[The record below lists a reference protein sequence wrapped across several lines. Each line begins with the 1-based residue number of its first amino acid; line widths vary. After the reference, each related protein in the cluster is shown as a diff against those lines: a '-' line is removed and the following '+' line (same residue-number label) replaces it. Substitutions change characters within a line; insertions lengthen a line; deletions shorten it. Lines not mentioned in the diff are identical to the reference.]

1 MTAFRYAAAD
11 DAGKEL
17 AGIIEADSARA
28 ARQLLRGRGLVPLTV
43 DPVVTDNQ
51 KAALQLSLG
60 RRLSQTELAVIT
72 RQLASL
78 LGAQLPVADALTVMV
93 EQSEKQQVREVMA
106 AIRTDVLAGSSL
118 SNALARHPRQFPG
131 IYRALIA
138 AGEESGKLGSVL
150 GSLADYVEDR
160 AKLQQKITL
169 AFVYPVIVTLVALAV
184 VIALLTYVVPQV
196 VQVFANTKQALP
208 WLTRALIAL
217 SDFVRSY
224 GWIVAALLLI
234 AFFVV
239 RRLLKVES
247 IRLAWHQRLLRTP
260 VVGVLT
266 RSLNTARFASTL
278 AILAGSGVP
287 MLRALQAAGETVS
300 NLAMR
305 TRVLEAT
312 QRVREGFSLA
322 RALRAGG
329 DDEKRAGATRLFPP
343 VLIHLIASGEATGK
357 LPEMLGRAADIHA
370 REAERRA
377 MFFTSLLEPIL
388 ILAMGV
394 VVMLIVLAVLLPII
408 EINAGKTARRCRC
421 ARRSARSLAAPAR
434 SRRRDSARR

>member
-11 DAGKEL
+11 TAGKEQS
-17 AGIIEADSARA
+17 GVIEADTARA

-43 DPVVTDNQ
+43 EPVVAESQ
-51 KAALQLSLG
+51 RAALQLSLG

-93 EQSEKQQVREVMA
+93 EQSEKQQVRELMA
-106 AIRTDVLAGSSL
+106 AIRTDVLGGSSL
-118 SNALARHPRQFPG
+118 SHALARHARQFPD

-150 GSLADYVEDR
+150 GSLADYVEER

-169 AFVYPVIVTLVALAV
+169 AFVYPVIVTIVALAV
-184 VIALLTYVVPQV
+184 VIGLLTYVVPQV

-208 WLTRALIAL
+208 LLTRALIAL
-217 SDFVRSY
+217 SDFVRAY
-224 GWIVAALLLI
+224 GWIVLVLI
-234 AFFVV
+234 AIAVFVV
-239 RRLLKVES
+239 RRLLRVEA
-247 IRLAWHQRLLRTP
+247 IRLAWHKRLLRMP

-266 RSLNTARFASTL
+266 RSLNTARFSSTL

-287 MLRALQAAGETVS
+287 MLRALQAAGETVT

-305 TRVLEAT
+305 MRVLEAT

-329 DDEKRAGATRLFPP
+329 DEDRHQPGQARLFPP

-388 ILAMGV
+388 ILTMGV

-408 EINAGKTARRCRC
+408 EINQLAR
-421 ARRSARSLAAPAR
+421 
-434 SRRRDSARR
+434 

>member
-11 DAGKEL
+11 SGGKEL
-17 AGIIEADSARA
+17 SGVIEADSARA
-28 ARQLLRGRGLVPLTV
+28 ARQILRGRNLVPLTV
-43 DPVVTDNQ
+43 EPVVAEGQ
-51 KAALQLSLG
+51 RAALQLSLG
-60 RRLSQTELAVIT
+60 RRLSQTELAVLT

-93 EQSEKQQVREVMA
+93 EQSEKQQIRELMA

-118 SNALARHPRQFPG
+118 SNALARHPRQFPD

-150 GSLADYVEDR
+150 GSLADYVEER

-184 VIALLTYVVPQV
+184 VIGLLTYVVPQV

-217 SDFVRSY
+217 SDFVRAY
-224 GWIVAALLLI
+224 GWIVLLLAAVA
-234 AFFVV
+234 AFAV
-239 RRLLKVES
+239 RRLLKVEAV
-247 IRLAWHQRLLRTP
+247 RLRWHQRLLRMP

-278 AILAGSGVP
+278 AILAGGGVP
-287 MLRALQAAGETVS
+287 MLRALQAAGETVN

-305 TRVLEAT
+305 ARVLEAT

-322 RALRAGG
+322 RALRTSG
-329 DDEKRAGATRLFPP
+329 DDDSHPGRTRLFPP

-377 MFFTSLLEPIL
+377 MFFTSLLEPVL

-408 EINAGKTARRCRC
+408 EINQLAR
-421 ARRSARSLAAPAR
+421 
-434 SRRRDSARR
+434 

>member
-11 DAGKEL
+11 AAGKDQS
-17 AGIIEADSARA
+17 GVIEADSARA

-43 DPVVTDNQ
+43 EPVVGEGQ
-51 KAALQLSLG
+51 KAGLQLSLG
-60 RRLSQTELAVIT
+60 RRLSQTELSVLT

-93 EQSEKQQVREVMA
+93 EQSEKPQIRELMA

-118 SNALARHPRQFPG
+118 SNALSRHPRQFPD

-150 GSLADYVEDR
+150 GSLADYVEER

-184 VIALLTYVVPQV
+184 VIGLLTYVVPQV

-208 WLTRALIAL
+208 FLTRALIAL
-217 SDFVRSY
+217 SDFVRAY
-224 GWIVAALLLI
+224 GWIVLVLVVI
-234 AFFVV
+234 AVFVV
-239 RRLLKVES
+239 RRLLKVEAV
-247 IRLAWHQRLLRTP
+247 RLRWHKRLLQMP
-260 VVGVLT
+260 VVGVLS

-278 AILAGSGVP
+278 AILAGGGVP
-287 MLRALQAAGETVS
+287 MLRALQAAGETVN

-322 RALRAGG
+322 RALRASGNEDNQPG
-329 DDEKRAGATRLFPP
+329 RTRLFPP

-408 EINAGKTARRCRC
+408 EINQLAR
-421 ARRSARSLAAPAR
+421 
-434 SRRRDSARR
+434 

>member
-11 DAGKEL
+11 DAGKEQS
-17 AGIIEADSARA
+17 GVIEADSARI
-28 ARQLLRGRGLVPLTV
+28 ARQVLRGRGLAPLTV
-43 DPVVTDNQ
+43 EPVVAEGQ
-51 KAALQLSLG
+51 KAGLQLSLG
-60 RRLSQTELAVIT
+60 RRLSQTELAVVT

-78 LGAQLPVADALTVMV
+78 LGAQLPVADALSVMV
-93 EQSEKQQVREVMA
+93 EQSEKQQIRELMA
-106 AIRTDVLAGSSL
+106 AIRTDVLGGSSL
-118 SNALARHPRQFPG
+118 SNALTRHPRQFPD

-150 GSLADYVEDR
+150 GSLADYVEER
-160 AKLQQKITL
+160 ARLQQKIVL
-169 AFVYPVIVTLVALAV
+169 AFVYPVIVTIVALAV
-184 VIALLTYVVPQV
+184 VIGLLTYVVPQV
-196 VQVFANTKQALP
+196 VQVFTNTKQALP
-208 WLTRALIAL
+208 FLTRALIAL
-217 SDFVRSY
+217 SDFVRAY
-224 GWIVAALLLI
+224 GWIVLLLGVI
-234 AFFVV
+234 AVYV
-239 RRLLKVES
+239 LRRLLKVEA
-247 IRLAWHQRLLRTP
+247 IRLRWHTRLLQMP
-260 VVGVLT
+260 VVGVLS

-287 MLRALQAAGETVS
+287 MLRALQAAGETVN

-329 DDEKRAGATRLFPP
+329 EDERQSGQARLFPP

-377 MFFTSLLEPIL
+377 MFFTSLLEPLL

-408 EINAGKTARRCRC
+408 EINQLAR
-421 ARRSARSLAAPAR
+421 
-434 SRRRDSARR
+434 

>member
-1 MTAFRYAAAD
+1 MTAFKYEAAD
-11 DAGKEL
+11 EAGKEQS
-17 AGIIEADSARA
+17 GVIEADSARL
-28 ARQLLRGRGLVPLTV
+28 ARQLLRGRGLLPLTV
-43 DPVVTDNQ
+43 EPVVAESQ
-51 KAALQLSLG
+51 KSALQLSLG
-60 RRLSQTELAVIT
+60 RRLSQTELAVLT

-93 EQSEKQQVREVMA
+93 EQSEKPQIRELMA

-118 SNALARHPRQFPG
+118 SSALARHPRQFPG

-150 GSLADYVEDR
+150 GSLADYVEER

-184 VIALLTYVVPQV
+184 VIGLLTYVVPQV

-224 GWIVAALLLI
+224 GWIVAVLLVI
-234 AFFVV
+234 GFFVV
-239 RRLLKVES
+239 RRLLKVET
-247 IRLAWHQRLLRTP
+247 IRLAWHQRLLRMP

-278 AILAGSGVP
+278 AILAGGGVP

-305 TRVLEAT
+305 ARVLDAT

-329 DDEKRAGATRLFPP
+329 DEDKRPGATRLFPP
-343 VLIHLIASGEATGK
+343 VLIHLIASGEATGT

-408 EINAGKTARRCRC
+408 EINQLAR
-421 ARRSARSLAAPAR
+421 
-434 SRRRDSARR
+434 

>member
-1 MTAFRYAAAD
+1 VTAFRYAAAD
-11 DAGKEL
+11 SAGKEL
-17 AGIIEADSARA
+17 SGLIEADSARL

-43 DPVVTDNQ
+43 EPVAGEGQ
-51 KAALQLSLG
+51 RAGLQLSLG
-60 RRLSQTELAVIT
+60 RRLSQTELAVLT

-93 EQSEKQQVREVMA
+93 EQSELMA
-106 AIRTDVLAGSSL
+106 AIRTDVLGGSSL
-118 SNALARHPRQFPG
+118 SNALARHPRQFPD

-138 AGEESGKLGSVL
+138 AGEESGKLGAVL
-150 GSLADYVEDR
+150 GSLADYVEER

-169 AFVYPVIVTLVALAV
+169 AFVYPVIVTVVALAV
-184 VIALLTYVVPQV
+184 VIGLLTYVVPQV

-217 SDFVRSY
+217 SDFVRAY
-224 GWIVAALLLI
+224 GWIVLVLGVV
-234 AFFVV
+234 AFFLV
-239 RRLLKVES
+239 RRLLRVEA
-247 IRLAWHQRLLRTP
+247 IRLRWHKRLLQTP
-260 VVGVLT
+260 VVGVLS

-278 AILAGSGVP
+278 AILAGGGVP
-287 MLRALQAAGETVS
+287 MLRALQAAGETVN

-322 RALRAGG
+322 RALRASTNEDNQPG
-329 DDEKRAGATRLFPP
+329 RARLFPP

-408 EINAGKTARRCRC
+408 EINQLAR
-421 ARRSARSLAAPAR
+421 
-434 SRRRDSARR
+434 

>member
-11 DAGKEL
+11 SAGKEL
-17 AGIIEADSARA
+17 SGVIEADSARA
-28 ARQLLRGRGLVPLTV
+28 ARQLLRGRNLVPLTV
-43 DPVVTDNQ
+43 EPVVAESQ
-51 KAALQLSLG
+51 RAALQLSLG
-60 RRLSQTELAVIT
+60 RRLSQTELSVLT

-93 EQSEKQQVREVMA
+93 EQSEKQQIRELMA

-150 GSLADYVEDR
+150 GSLADYVEER

-184 VIALLTYVVPQV
+184 VIGLLTYVVPQV

-217 SDFVRSY
+217 SDFVRAY
-224 GWIVAALLLI
+224 GWIVLALALI
-234 AFFVV
+234 AAFAV
-239 RRLLKVES
+239 RRLLRIEAV
-247 IRLAWHQRLLRTP
+247 RLRWHKRLLQMP
-260 VVGVLT
+260 VVGVLS

-278 AILAGSGVP
+278 AILAGGGVP
-287 MLRALQAAGETVS
+287 MLRALQAAGETVG

-322 RALRAGG
+322 RALRATG
-329 DDEKRAGATRLFPP
+329 DEDNQPGRTRLFPP

-388 ILAMGV
+388 ILTMGV

-408 EINAGKTARRCRC
+408 EINQLAR
-421 ARRSARSLAAPAR
+421 
-434 SRRRDSARR
+434 

>member
-11 DAGKEL
+11 SAGKEL
-17 AGIIEADSARA
+17 SGVIEADSARA

-43 DPVVTDNQ
+43 EPVVAEAQ
-51 KAALQLSLG
+51 RAALQLAIG
-60 RRLSQTELAVIT
+60 RRLSQTELAVLT
-72 RQLASL
+72 RQMASL

-93 EQSEKQQVREVMA
+93 EQSEKQQIRELMA

-118 SNALARHPRQFPG
+118 SNALARHPRQFPD

-138 AGEESGKLGSVL
+138 AGEESGKLSPVL
-150 GSLADYVEDR
+150 GSLADYVEER

-169 AFVYPVIVTLVALAV
+169 AFVYPVIVTVVALAV
-184 VIALLTYVVPQV
+184 VIGLLTYVVPQV
-196 VQVFANTKQALP
+196 VQVFTNTKQALP

-217 SDFVRSY
+217 SDFVRAY
-224 GWIVAALLLI
+224 GWIVLALAVAA
-234 AFFVV
+234 AFTV
-239 RRLLKVES
+239 RRLLKAEAV
-247 IRLAWHQRLLRTP
+247 RLRWHRRLLQMP
-260 VVGVLT
+260 VVGVLS

-278 AILAGSGVP
+278 AILAGGGVP
-287 MLRALQAAGETVS
+287 MLRALQAAGETVN

-322 RALRAGG
+322 RALRTSGNEDSQPG
-329 DDEKRAGATRLFPP
+329 RTRLFPP

-377 MFFTSLLEPIL
+377 MFFTSLLEPVL
-388 ILAMGV
+388 ILTMGV

-408 EINAGKTARRCRC
+408 EINQLAR
-421 ARRSARSLAAPAR
+421 
-434 SRRRDSARR
+434 

>member
-11 DAGKEL
+11 DAGKEQS
-17 AGIIEADSARA
+17 GVIEADSARL
-28 ARQLLRGRGLVPLTV
+28 ARQLLRSRGLVPLIV
-43 DPVVTDNQ
+43 EPVIAESQ

-60 RRLSQTELAVIT
+60 RRLSQTELAVLT

-93 EQSEKQQVREVMA
+93 EQSEKQQVRELMA
-106 AIRTDVLAGSSL
+106 AIRTDVLGGSSL
-118 SNALARHPRQFPG
+118 SNALTRHRRQFPG

-150 GSLADYVEDR
+150 ASLADYVEER
-160 AKLQQKITL
+160 ARLQQKITL
-169 AFVYPVIVTLVALAV
+169 AFVYPAIVTLVALAV
-184 VIALLTYVVPQV
+184 VIGMLTYVVPQV
-196 VQVFANTKQALP
+196 VQVFAHTRQELP
-208 WLTRALIAL
+208 LLTRALIGL
-217 SDFVRSY
+217 SDFVRSF
-224 GWIVAALLLI
+224 GWIVAVLGAV
-234 AFFVV
+234 AAYVV
-239 RRLLKVES
+239 HRMLKVEAVRLRWHRRLL
-247 IRLAWHQRLLRTP
+247 RLP
-260 VVGVLT
+260 VVGVLSRT
-266 RSLNTARFASTL
+266 LNTARFSSTL

-305 TRVLEAT
+305 ARVLEAT
-312 QRVREGFSLA
+312 QRVREGYSLA

-329 DDEKRAGATRLFPP
+329 GEDRQPGNTRLFPP
-343 VLIHLIASGEATGK
+343 VLTHLIASGEATGK
-357 LPEMLGRAADIHA
+357 LPEMLERAADIHS

-388 ILAMGV
+388 ILVMGA

-408 EINAGKTARRCRC
+408 EINQLAR
-421 ARRSARSLAAPAR
+421 
-434 SRRRDSARR
+434 

>member
-11 DAGKEL
+11 DSGKEQSGL
-17 AGIIEADSARA
+17 IEADSARA
-28 ARQLLRGRGLVPLTV
+28 VRQVLRGRGLVPLTV
-43 DPVVTDNQ
+43 EPVVTEGE
-51 KAALQLSLG
+51 KAALHLSLG

-93 EQSEKQQVREVMA
+93 EQSEKQQVRELMA
-106 AIRTDVLAGSSL
+106 AIRTDVLGGSSL
-118 SNALARHPRQFPG
+118 SNALARHPRQFPD

-150 GSLADYVEDR
+150 GSLADYVEER

-184 VIALLTYVVPQV
+184 VIGLLTYVVPQV
-196 VQVFANTKQALP
+196 VQVFTNTKQALP
-208 WLTRALIAL
+208 FLTRALIAL
-217 SDFVRSY
+217 SDFVRAY
-224 GWIVAALLLI
+224 GWIVVVLGVLAAYVL
-234 AFFVV
+234 
-239 RRLLKVES
+239 RRLLKVEAV
-247 IRLAWHQRLLRTP
+247 RLRWHKRLLQMP
-260 VVGVLT
+260 VVGVLS

-287 MLRALQAAGETVS
+287 MLRALQAAGETVN

-312 QRVREGFSLA
+312 QRVREGYSLA

-329 DDEKRAGATRLFPP
+329 EDEKQSGQARLFPP

-377 MFFTSLLEPIL
+377 MFFTSLLEPLL
-388 ILAMGV
+388 ILTMGV

-408 EINAGKTARRCRC
+408 EINQLAR
-421 ARRSARSLAAPAR
+421 
-434 SRRRDSARR
+434 

>member
-1 MTAFRYAAAD
+1 VTAFRYAAAD
-11 DAGKEL
+11 SAGKEL
-17 AGIIEADSARA
+17 SGLIEADSARL

-43 DPVVTDNQ
+43 EPVAGEGQ
-51 KAALQLSLG
+51 RAGLQLSLG
-60 RRLSQTELAVIT
+60 RRLSQTELAVLT

-93 EQSEKQQVREVMA
+93 EQSEKQQIRELMA
-106 AIRTDVLAGSSL
+106 AIRTDVLGGSSL
-118 SNALARHPRQFPG
+118 SNALARHPRQFPD

-138 AGEESGKLGSVL
+138 AGEESGKLGAVL
-150 GSLADYVEDR
+150 GSLADYVEER

-169 AFVYPVIVTLVALAV
+169 AFVYPVIVTVVALAV
-184 VIALLTYVVPQV
+184 VIGLLTYVVPQV

-217 SDFVRSY
+217 SDFVRAY
-224 GWIVAALLLI
+224 GWIVLVLAVV
-234 AFFVV
+234 AFFLV
-239 RRLLKVES
+239 RRLLRVEA
-247 IRLAWHQRLLRTP
+247 IRLRWHKRLLQTP
-260 VVGVLT
+260 VVGVLS

-278 AILAGSGVP
+278 AILAGGGVP
-287 MLRALQAAGETVS
+287 MLRALQAAGETVN

-322 RALRAGG
+322 RALRASTNEDNQPG
-329 DDEKRAGATRLFPP
+329 RARLFPP
-343 VLIHLIASGEATGK
+343 VLIHLIASGEATGT

-408 EINAGKTARRCRC
+408 EINQLAR
-421 ARRSARSLAAPAR
+421 
-434 SRRRDSARR
+434 